1 MEPGELF
8 RAMSSRRA
16 PGTAEEFRLRG
27 IECWADIYQLPWV
40 NEQAALAEQ
49 IVLRAQLERA
59 TRALDAACNREPAP
73 PAISDAQFDNALARL
88 ANLRMQQTLI
98 QIVISELAHETW
110 GEDSPLHDVYK
121 THAGH
126 VDECW
131 LELRRLQRALPREYV
146 PARATGRRA
155 RSAERPSNCITR
167 RSGEL
172 RGGREEPVAG
182 RASTVEPNSAKQ
194 AAQLSGKIGSEEPTA
209 TPYGRVSVWDTPA
222 ATEPR
227 APANGGACLIGA
239 APLQSRLCFDPKPV
253 RKAHTRS
260 HAEFRSRPPRP
271 SRSSPHLRVQQFQ
284 AAGPGG
290 ACLRQAA

>member
-1 MEPGELF
+1 M
-8 RAMSSRRA
+8 
-16 PGTAEEFRLRG
+16 
-27 IECWADIYQLPWV
+27 
-40 NEQAALAEQ
+40 
-49 IVLRAQLERA
+49 
-59 TRALDAACNREPAP
+59 
-73 PAISDAQFDNALARL
+73 
-88 ANLRMQQTLI
+88 
-98 QIVISELAHETW
+98 
-110 GEDSPLHDVYK
+110 
-121 THAGH
+121 HAGH

-172 RGGREEPVAG
+172 RGGREEPVGG

-194 AAQLSGKIGSEEPTA
+194 AAQLSGKTDSQQTA
-209 TPYGRVSVWDTPA
+209 DTRHGGASVWVTPA

-227 APANGGACLIGA
+227 APASGGGSLTGA
-239 APLQSRLCFDPKPV
+239 APLLSRLCFDPEPV

-271 SRSSPHLRVQQFQ
+271 SRSSPLGSTELAEVLRVQQFQ